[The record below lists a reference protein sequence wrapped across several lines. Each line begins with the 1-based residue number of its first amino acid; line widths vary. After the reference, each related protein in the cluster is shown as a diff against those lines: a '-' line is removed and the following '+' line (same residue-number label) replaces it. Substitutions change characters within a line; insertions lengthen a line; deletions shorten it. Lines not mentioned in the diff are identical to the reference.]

1 MTLLS
6 KFLLTILA
14 FFLCFIFPSPS
25 MEESSSSSSANT
37 GSERRI
43 GIELETSAIKGVQQ
57 TKMPGFTIKTPTST
71 WIIELDTADF
81 SNEEIALNNLEIKTI
96 GGYTKE
102 EFLNM
107 VPVMVETIKYFYKI
121 VQHKDN
127 VYNLNRT
134 RVEKM
139 LKEIGLD
146 NFTLTI
152 IGNRKNRFKILRNA
166 VNNHKIMEPQ
176 ISYQVPL
183 SEVPHIFE
191 RLARL
196 GEKNSITFCQSLN
209 DDPMTFRK
217 VTIEQLN
224 AFEAKELE
232 KNNREQDKGIRDKL
246 NHDTK
251 VLKNRIKILQ
261 IYRIFN
267 QEIYPTLKS
276 LSPQVIG
283 FSYLFLYY
291 WASIFNNNEYAS
303 CEEPGPKPYLT
314 ILSRLPFSDLYRY
327 GLNETEK
334 DEFNKIFDK
343 IISAIGKDYKIR
355 KYIYYDERQGR
366 NRISTC
372 EHTLEEWYL
381 SILDESTKCDL
392 LSPPPHMTKRYSMGI
407 LPLV

>member
-14 FFLCFIFPSPS
+14 FFVCFIFPSPS
-25 MEESSSSSSANT
+25 MEESNSSSS

-146 NFTLTI
+146 NFTITT

-166 VNNHKIMEPQ
+166 VNNHKIIEPQ

-183 SEVPHIFE
+183 SEVPRIFN
-191 RLARL
+191 RLADL
-196 GEKNSITFCQSLN
+196 GEKNSITFCKSLN
-209 DDPMTFRK
+209 DVPMTFRK

-224 AFEAKELE
+224 AYEARKLE
-232 KNNREQDKGIRDKL
+232 ENNHEEDEEIRDKL

-251 VLKNRIKILQ
+251 VLTNNYKVLQ
-261 IYRIFN
+261 IYRLFN
-267 QEIYPTLKS
+267 QEIYRTLEP
-276 LSPQVIG
+276 LSPQVKG
-283 FSYLFLYY
+283 FSYLFL
-291 WASIFNNNEYAS
+291 
-303 CEEPGPKPYLT
+303 
-314 ILSRLPFSDLYRY
+314 
-327 GLNETEK
+327 
-334 DEFNKIFDK
+334 
-343 IISAIGKDYKIR
+343 
-355 KYIYYDERQGR
+355 
-366 NRISTC
+366 
-372 EHTLEEWYL
+372 
-381 SILDESTKCDL
+381 
-392 LSPPPHMTKRYSMGI
+392 
-407 LPLV
+407 